1 MGKSRHHWNGCS
13 CREDR
18 NSDDRNRENRN
29 HRCGNDDNVFESG
42 YQKPAAP
49 WYPKER
55 ESRPDC
61 GRKPEKEKSRSRLRG
76 TIYISCDR

>member
-18 NSDDRNRENRN
+18 NRDDRNREDRN
-29 HRCGNDDNVFESG
+29 HGCGNDDNVFESG
-42 YQKPAAP
+42 YQKLLHLGTQK
-49 WYPKER
+49 KENLDLIVV
-55 ESRPDC
+55 ESQ
-61 GRKPEKEKSRSRLRG
+61 KKKKSRSRLRG